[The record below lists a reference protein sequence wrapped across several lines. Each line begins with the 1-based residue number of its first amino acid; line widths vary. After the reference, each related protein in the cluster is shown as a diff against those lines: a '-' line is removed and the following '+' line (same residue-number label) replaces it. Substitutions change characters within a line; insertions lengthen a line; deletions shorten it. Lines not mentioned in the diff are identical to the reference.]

1 MNKQQNIEFK
11 LQWIDNIFKTV
22 CAFANTNGGSIYIG
36 IDDKGNPVELKDI
49 KKLMEDIPN
58 KIKNIIGI
66 VPKVN
71 LVEKDENC
79 TSANLPEP
87 EMSEEMNAFLLI
99 IHKYEG
105 GSEKIFYLISKNPYT
120 TISEIAN
127 TLSIT
132 TAAVEKQ
139 IKKLQENNK
148 SKRIGPAKGGHWEVV
163 E

>member
-1 MNKQQNIEFK
+1 
-11 LQWIDNIFKTV
+11 
-22 CAFANTNGGSIYIG
+22 
-36 IDDKGNPVELKDI
+36 
-49 KKLMEDIPN
+49 MEDIPN

-71 LVEKDENC
+71 LIEKDGNC
-79 TSANLPEP
+79 TSTNLPEP
-87 EMSEEMNAFLLI
+87 EMSEEMNGFLLV

-105 GSEKIFYLISKNPYT
+105 GSEKSSEKSSEKILYLISKNPYT

-132 TAAVEKQ
+132 TRAVEKQ

-148 SKRIGPAKGGHWEVV
+148 LKRIGPAKGGHWEVV